1 MTKGLPIGRLPL
13 FHETLAANRSTRRT
27 FVGQL
32 SAALLAPRIF
42 AQELHPD
49 AKIKRIRL
57 STLQGRFHK
66 FVAMNAYDTKPKG
79 EGYEHTLIRIETDA
93 GVEGLAPASYANL
106 CTAAYA
112 QELKP
117 LIGAKISELY
127 TFSNVRIAG
136 RGERFSEFLKSN
148 RHLDCAFFDILGK
161 LIGKP
166 LWMLIG
172 SEGHE
177 KIRVYDSTIYFSDV
191 WFRDRGIAAIR
202 EECKEAIH
210 AGYSGV
216 KIKLGRGD
224 KWMSREEGDRRDIEV
239 TLAARE
245 AIGPAS
251 LLMADPNYGYRGQY
265 DKAMHL
271 MDEIKSAHLLWMEE
285 IFPETP
291 EVYTKF
297 RADLKAHNNPCK
309 LAFGE
314 HMHALDAIDPYLK
327 PNRLVDYVQYDIR
340 TNGFIDNIAVA
351 RKCAAVG
358 AIVDNHNWASQ
369 MGYIMSLHLARALGN
384 YGILECDRS
393 TCDVLRVD
401 TPDPVKGT
409 VPAPFKPGL
418 GISINE
424 DVYRIKNAPHE
435 IVIS

>member
-1 MTKGLPIGRLPL
+1 MSKGSPVSSLPL
-13 FHETLAANRSTRRT
+13 LDQASANRPSRRV
-27 FVGQL
+27 FLGQL
-32 SAALLAPRIF
+32 SAAVLAPRAF
-42 AQELHPD
+42 AQEHHAD
-49 AKIKRIRL
+49 AKIRRIRL
-57 STLQGRFHK
+57 STLQGRFQK

-79 EGYEHTLIRIETDA
+79 ETYEHTLIRIETDA
-93 GVEGLAPASYANL
+93 GVEGLAPASYTDL
-106 CTAAYA
+106 RTAAYA
-112 QELKP
+112 QELKS
-117 LIGAKISELY
+117 LIGAKLNEIY
-127 TFSNVRIAG
+127 TFSDGKISG
-136 RGERFSEFLKSN
+136 RGERFSSLLKAN
-148 RHLDCAFFDILGK
+148 RHLDCAFFDIVGK
-161 LIGKP
+161 LTGKP

-172 SEGHE
+172 SEGRE
-177 KIRVYDSTIYFSDV
+177 RIPVYDSTVYFSDV
-191 WFRDRGIAAIR
+191 WFRDRGVAAIR
-202 EECKEAIH
+202 EECTEAIH

-245 AIGPAS
+245 AIGPTK

-265 DKAMHL
+265 DKAMKL
-271 MDEIKSAHLLWMEE
+271 MDETKAARLLWMEE

-291 EVYTKF
+291 EIYGRF
-297 RADLKAHNNPCK
+297 RADLKASNNTCK
-309 LAFGE
+309 VAFGE
-314 HMHALDAIDPYLK
+314 HMHALDAIDPYLI

-340 TNGFIDNIAVA
+340 ANGFIDNVAIA

-409 VPAPFKPGL
+409 VPAPSKPGL
-418 GISINE
+418 GISIDE
-424 DVYRIKNAPHE
+424 DLYRLKNAPNE

>member
-1 MTKGLPIGRLPL
+1 MSKGLTVNSFSV
-13 FHETLAANRSTRRT
+13 FHEALAVHRPSRRA
-27 FVGQL
+27 FIGQL
-32 SAALLAPRIF
+32 SAATLAPWMF
-42 AQELHPD
+42 AQDHHAD

-57 STLQGRFHK
+57 STLHGRFQK
-66 FVAMNAYDTKPKG
+66 FVAMNAYDAKPKG
-79 EGYEHTLIRIETDA
+79 EDYEHTLIRIETDS
-93 GVEGLAPASYANL
+93 GVEGIAPASYKDL

-127 TFSNVRIAG
+127 TFSNGRISG
-136 RGERFSEFLKSN
+136 RGERFSSLLVAN
-148 RHLDCAFFDILGK
+148 RHLDCAFYDIVGK
-161 LIGKP
+161 LLGKP

-177 KIRVYDSTIYFSDV
+177 RISVYDSTIYFSDV
-191 WFRDRGIAAIR
+191 WFRDRGMAAIR
-202 EECKEAIH
+202 EECAEAIH

-239 TLAARE
+239 TLAARQ
-245 AIGPAS
+245 AIGSSA

-265 DKAMHL
+265 DKAITL
-271 MDEIKSAHLLWMEE
+271 MDETKQAGLLWMEE

-291 EVYTKF
+291 EIYTKF
-297 RADLKAHNNPCK
+297 RTDLKAHNNSCK

-314 HMHALDAIDPYLK
+314 HMHALDNIGPYLK
-327 PNRLVDYVQYDIR
+327 PDRLVDYVQYDIR
-340 TNGFIDNIAVA
+340 ANGFLDNIAVA
-351 RKCAAVG
+351 RKCATVG
-358 AIVDNHNWASQ
+358 ATVDNHNWASQ

-401 TPDPVKGT
+401 IPESVKGT
-409 VPAPFKPGL
+409 VPAPSKPGL
-418 GISINE
+418 GISVDE
-424 DVYRIKNAPHE
+424 GVYRIKNAPKE